1 MSRAGVLL
9 GAAIDRTQASLRGYG
24 REAGLVLAARV
35 LQNINGFLLSVLIV
49 RRFGLPAAGTLAVA
63 TVATVVIALV
73 GTFGLVYVF
82 ARTDAP
88 EREKNALGLMA
99 AWVVIPLS
107 LPFVIALGLLA
118 GRNPEEAA
126 VIALLSMG
134 GPFFAQANV
143 ANALQV
149 LHGRAWQSIIP
160 PAANFIGLIAAAG
173 FGSSYL
179 MFASLLALFRFAGT
193 FSAFFVMPR
202 TRISFNYFWTH
213 VRAGA
218 HFLTADI
225 LNLGSDQLTVL
236 LASYVMSRA
245 DLGLFGLCRQ
255 MLTVSDTPGW
265 SQIQAKFPAMV
276 SDPARA
282 FPELRR
288 TMPRLGAFCAL
299 GVAVLTAPLGLFVY
313 RSTQFMVLAP
323 LLLSSVPLRYLLTVY
338 DAHLRAI
345 GAVMKTNRVSLI
357 RAVLALI
364 IIPASAWF
372 GGALGAILG
381 TMVHTAVSVFLTR
394 RVSMIGEAPAI
405 ERPAAE
411 GAAAG

>member
-9 GAAIDRTQASLRGYG
+9 GAAVERAQATFRNYG

-35 LQNINGFLLSVLIV
+35 LQNVNGFLLSVLIV

-63 TVATVVIALV
+63 TVATVVIAIV

-82 ARTDAP
+82 ARTDTP
-88 EREKNALGLMA
+88 EGEKNALGLMA
-99 AWVVIPLS
+99 AWVILPLS
-107 LPFVIALGLLA
+107 LPFVIALGLIA

-126 VIALLSMG
+126 VIAVLSMG

-160 PAANFIGLIAAAG
+160 PTANFIGLIAAAA
-173 FGSSYL
+173 FGSTYL
-179 MFASLLALFRFAGT
+179 TFALLLALFRFAGT
-193 FSAFFVMPR
+193 FSAFLCMPR
-202 TRISFNYFWTH
+202 TRISFSYFWTH

-225 LNLGSDQLTVL
+225 LNLGSDQFTVL
-236 LASYVMSRA
+236 LASYVMSRG

-265 SQIQAKFPAMV
+265 SQVQAKFPAMV
-276 SDPARA
+276 SDPART
-282 FPELRR
+282 FPELLRM
-288 TMPRLGAFCAL
+288 MPRLGAFCAAA
-299 GVAVLTAPLGLFVY
+299 VAVLTAPLGLFVY
-313 RSTQFMVLAP
+313 RSTQFMILAP

-338 DAHLRAI
+338 DANLRAI
-345 GAVMKTNRVSLI
+345 GAVMKTNRVSLL
-357 RAVLALI
+357 RAALALL
-364 IIPASAWF
+364 IIPACAWY

-381 TMVHTAVSVFLTR
+381 TMVHTAVSLYLTR
-394 RVSMIGEAPAI
+394 RVSVIGDAPSI
-405 ERPAAE
+405 DQPATG
-411 GAAAG
+411 GAAV